1 MKGPL
6 AIPLA
11 EITATVFC
19 SRRFI

>member
-11 EITATVFC
+11 EITATVC
-19 SRRFI
+19 CCRRFI